1 MNNLLLPYLD
11 AVLFWDVKKDELQED
26 KNAAYII
33 RRVFELG
40 DIEEIILTHAFYGTD
55 RCREAL
61 LTADYLR
68 EAAIV
73 QGMAF
78 LNIPQRT
85 LFKSFDKKQY
95 HAL

>member
-1 MNNLLLPYLD
+1 MTELIPFLD
-11 AVLFWDVKKDELQED
+11 PVLFWDVKKDELQED
-26 KNAAYII
+26 KNAVYII

-73 QGMAF
+73 QGAAF
-78 LNIPQRT
+78 LNIPQ
-85 LFKSFDKKQY
+85 LSMFKSFGTKQY